1 MVQSMTQQQSGMEPS
16 SQSPD
21 QPSDTGGPAARSL
34 TSAILSSTSSPH
46 RRHSFDIRG
55 IVVDEEGEI
64 SSSSSDE
71 SGSSFESDALWASMV
86 APERNLDV
94 AIMAKEI
101 VENLRIAAVRGG
113 QRVQKLNEA
122 MPSGKNFVSGS
133 GHESAVFRKQ
143 QQTAV
148 PSSSGEE
155 KNWLETWKHRLFR
168 IEIYAM
174 SPLQFV
180 TGILVGVVVGMTVT
194 KQLMLRHQAG
204 GSSSQL
210 VKRLTTCYK
219 RRIGGGSGVSA
230 AAAAAL
236 AGDASYVP
244 FSMDD
249 DVSSYYGYYVHPT
262 TAVEVA

>member
-1 MVQSMTQQQSGMEPS
+1 MMQSTTQQSGLEPS
-16 SQSPD
+16 SQSPEQRD
-21 QPSDTGGPAARSL
+21 AGPARSL
-34 TSAILSSTSSPH
+34 TSTILSTSSPH
-46 RRHSFDIRG
+46 RRYSFDIRG
-55 IVVDEEGEI
+55 VVDEESEN
-64 SSSSSDE
+64 SSDD
-71 SGSSFESDALWASMV
+71 SGNFESDALWASMV

-94 AIMAKEI
+94 ALLAKEI
-101 VENLRIAAVRGG
+101 VENLRVAAVRGD

-122 MPSGKNFVSGS
+122 MPSGKNFVAG
-133 GHESAVFRKQ
+133 GGQASAVFRKQ
-143 QQTAV
+143 QQQTAAV
-148 PSSSGEE
+148 PPPSSAEE

-194 KQLMLRHQAG
+194 KQLMLRHHG

-210 VKRLTTCYK
+210 VKRLSTCYK
-219 RRIGGGSGVSA
+219 RRVGNGVSSG
-230 AAAAAL
+230 AAAAL
-236 AGDASYVP
+236 AGVGDASYVP

-249 DVSSYYGYYVHPT
+249 DVSSYYGYYVHPP

>member
-1 MVQSMTQQQSGMEPS
+1 MMASMAQQSGLEL
-16 SQSPD
+16 SPE
-21 QPSDTGGPAARSL
+21 QQQRNAGSARSL
-34 TSAILSSTSSPH
+34 TSTILSSASPPH

-55 IVVDEEGEI
+55 IVDEEGENN
-64 SSSSSDE
+64 SSSGDD
-71 SGSSFESDALWASMV
+71 SGNNFESNSPLWASMV

-94 AIMAKEI
+94 ALLAKEI
-101 VENLRIAAVRGG
+101 VENLRIAAVRGD

-122 MPSGKNFVSGS
+122 MPSGKNFVAG
-133 GHESAVFRKQ
+133 GHENTVFRKQ
-143 QQTAV
+143 QHHRAAV
-148 PSSSGEE
+148 PSAAE

-194 KQLMLRHQAG
+194 KQLMLRHQG

-210 VKRLTTCYK
+210 VKRLASCYK
-219 RRIGGGSGVSA
+219 RRIGASSSA

-236 AGDASYVP
+236 AGTGDASFLP
-244 FSMDD
+244 FAMDD
-249 DVSSYYGYYVHPT
+249 DVSNYYGYYVHPT
-262 TAVEVA
+262 AVEVA